1 MLNRVAGTDSGATKH
16 DFYVHTGPISPIQ
29 IKTGA
34 EAPVSI
40 SELPLVKLGHSYGD
54 VR

>member
-1 MLNRVAGTDSGATKH
+1 MVLELTAGLPSMILMFTSA
-16 DFYVHTGPISPIQ
+16 PINPIQ
-29 IKTGA
+29 ILTGA
-34 EAPVSI
+34 EASVSI

>member
-1 MLNRVAGTDSGATKH
+1 VLRELTAGLPSMILMFTSA
-16 DFYVHTGPISPIQ
+16 PINPIQ
-29 IKTGA
+29 ILTGA

-40 SELPLVKLGHSYGD
+40 SELPLIMPVRSYGD